1 MKPHK
6 IIQKLE
12 QLDIYHKIEINYNNE
27 VSVFYESLNGED
39 LRLIYDLFAGKYAL
53 LLSTEDKYIVV
64 TIYKPIL

>member
-39 LRLIYDLFAGKYAL
+39 LRLIYDLFAGKCAL
-53 LLSTEDKYIVV
+53 VLSTEDKYIVV
-64 TIYKPIL
+64 TIYKPTL